1 MELYRQEHRDAD
13 SQREKVRL
21 SGTKRYLKA
30 TAAKYVEAIGH
41 LKTSRRPTAEGTKKF
56 GRNPET
62 FREYLYE
69 HKPELA
75 ASLGM
80 TRLASGKQVLA
91 RCAEKYDEAVH
102 LYATTTEPLKSIALK
117 LGLQY
122 NSVGGFVRRNRPD
135 GRA

>member
-1 MELYRQEHRDAD
+1 
-13 SQREKVRL
+13 
-21 SGTKRYLKA
+21 
-30 TAAKYVEAIGH
+30 
-41 LKTSRRPTAEGTKKF
+41 
-56 GRNPET
+56 
-62 FREYLYE
+62 
-69 HKPELA
+69 
-75 ASLGM
+75 M

-122 NSVGGFVRRNRPD
+122 NSVGGLVRRNPPD